1 MGIYRNSRTLLPT
14 ILPALLPRILL
25 VLVFALLA
33 LPVNAGGA
41 VLYEKASAYGTVVV
55 TDEGN
60 NMRALRFGRDGVR
73 QSLVKLD
80 DPDYLGLA
88 YTPVALTGLA
98 LCNEQ
103 ARRFLI
109 IGLGGGTLPA
119 FLRTH
124 YPDAE
129 IDAVDINPEVA
140 FAAKNH
146 LGFREDERMRIH
158 IADGRK
164 FVEAVRQPYDAIF
177 LDAFGAEAVPA
188 HLTTKEFLS
197 AVHRAV
203 RSDGVVVGNIWFTA
217 TNPPYDSMVRTYHD
231 IFGELHVLRV
241 AGSHNRILYAL
252 PRSQPLARSDLAGM
266 ARKLAIVKNFRFSPG
281 PLIERG
287 LMPADLAVFGGKVLT
302 DANVGQ

>member
-1 MGIYRNSRTLLPT
+1 MGIYKNSG
-14 ILPALLPRILL
+14 AL
-25 VLVFALLA
+25 LLA
-33 LPVNAGGA
+33 LMPITLLALA
-41 VLYEKASAYGTVVV
+41 LKTAPALAADSVLYEKASAYGTVVI

-80 DPDYLGLA
+80 DPEYLGLG

-119 FLRTH
+119 FLRKH

-188 HLTTKEFLS
+188 HLTTREFLT
-197 AVHRAV
+197 AVRRAV
-203 RSDGVVVGNIWFTA
+203 RNDGVVVGNIWFTA
-217 TNPPYDSMVRTYHD
+217 TSPPYDSMVRTYQD
-231 IFGELHVLRV
+231 TFGELHVLRV
-241 AGSHNRILYAL
+241 SGSHNRILFAL
-252 PRSQPLARSDLAGM
+252 PRSQPLARSDLASM
-266 ARKLAIVKNFRFSPG
+266 ARKLAIAKNFRFSPG
-281 PLIERG
+281 PLVERG
-287 LMPADLAVFGGKVLT
+287 LMPADLAAYGGKVLT

>member
-1 MGIYRNSRTLLPT
+1 MRTNGIRSTL
-14 ILPALLPRILL
+14 IF
-25 VLVFALLA
+25 VVLLA
-33 LPVNAGGA
+33 CALQKAALVHAAGPV
-41 VLYEKASAYGTVVV
+41 VYEKDSAYGTIVI

-80 DPDYLGLA
+80 DPEYLGLG

-164 FVEAVRQPYDAIF
+164 FIETVRRPYDAIF
-177 LDAFGAEAVPA
+177 LDAFGADAVPV
-188 HLTTKEFLS
+188 HLTTKEFLN
-197 AVHRAV
+197 AVRRAV
-203 RSDGVVVGNIWFTA
+203 RSDGVVIGNIWFTA
-217 TNPPYDSMVRTYHD
+217 TSPPYDSMVRTYRET
-231 IFGELHVLRV
+231 FGELHVLRV
-241 AGSHNRILYAL
+241 AGTHNRILYAL
-252 PRSQPLARSDLAGM
+252 PRSQPLARSDLASM
-266 ARKLAIVKNFRFSPG
+266 ARKLAIAKNFRFSPG
-281 PLIERG
+281 SLVERG
-287 LMPADLAVFGGKVLT
+287 LLPADLAAFGGKVLT

>member
-1 MGIYRNSRTLLPT
+1 MSTYRGSSWLWLALLPT
-14 ILPALLPRILL
+14 IL
-25 VLVFALLA
+25 LA
-33 LPVNAGGA
+33 LTLRATSALAGD
-41 VLYEKASAYGTVVV
+41 VLYEKTSAYGTIVI

-60 NMRALRFGRDGVR
+60 NLRALRFGRDGVR

-80 DPDYLGLA
+80 DPEYLGLA

-119 FLRTH
+119 FLHKH

-164 FVEAVRQPYDAIF
+164 FVETVQQPYDAIF

-188 HLTTKEFLS
+188 HLTTREFLT
-197 AVHRAV
+197 AVRRAV
-203 RSDGVVVGNIWFTA
+203 RSDGVVIGNIWFTA
-217 TNPPYDSMVRTYHD
+217 TSPPYDSMVRTYQET
-231 IFGELHVLRV
+231 FGELLVLRI

-252 PRSQPLARSDLAGM
+252 PRSQALARSDLASM
-266 ARKLAIVKNFRFSPG
+266 ARKLAIAKNFRFSPG
-281 PLIERG
+281 PLVERG
-287 LMPADLAVFGGKVLT
+287 LMPADLAAYGGKVLT
-302 DANVGQ
+302 DANVGK

>member
-1 MGIYRNSRTLLPT
+1 MSTHRGQGTPWLCM
-14 ILPALLPRILL
+14 
-25 VLVFALLA
+25 LLA
-33 LPVNAGGA
+33 LALQAAPAIAGDT
-41 VLYEKASAYGTVVV
+41 VLYEKASDYGTVVV

-73 QSLVKLD
+73 QSLVKLG
-80 DPDYLGLA
+80 DPEYLGLA

-103 ARRFLI
+103 AHRFLI

-119 FLRTH
+119 FLRKN

-140 FAAKNH
+140 YAAKNY
-146 LGFREDERMRIH
+146 LGFREDEHMRIH

-197 AVHRAV
+197 AVRRAV
-203 RSDGVVVGNIWFTA
+203 RSDGVVIGNIWFTA
-217 TNPPYDSMVRTYHD
+217 TSPPYDSMVRTYQD
-231 IFGELHVLRV
+231 TFGELLVLRI

-266 ARKLAIVKNFRFSPG
+266 ARKLAIAKNFRFSPG
-281 PLIERG
+281 PLVERG
-287 LMPADLAVFGGKVLT
+287 LMPADLAAFGGKVLT
-302 DANVGQ
+302 DANVGK

>member
-1 MGIYRNSRTLLPT
+1 MATYKNSGMLLLSLLP
-14 ILPALLPRILL
+14 IMP
-25 VLVFALLA
+25 LVFALQAPQALA
-33 LPVNAGGA
+33 GDA
-41 VLYEKASAYGTVVV
+41 VLYEKASAYGTVVI

-80 DPDYLGLA
+80 DPEYLGLG

-103 ARRFLI
+103 ARRFLV

-164 FVEAVRQPYDAIF
+164 FIEAVRQPYDAIF
-177 LDAFGAEAVPA
+177 LDAFGADAVPA

-197 AVHRAV
+197 AVRRAV
-203 RSDGVVVGNIWFTA
+203 RSDGVVIGNIWFTA
-217 TNPPYDSMVRTYHD
+217 TSPPYDSMVRTYRET
-231 IFGELHVLRV
+231 FGELHVLRV
-241 AGSHNRILYAL
+241 AGTHNRILYAL
-252 PRSQPLARSDLAGM
+252 PRNQPLARSDLASM
-266 ARKLAIVKNFRFSPG
+266 ARKLAIAKNFRFSPG
-281 PLIERG
+281 PLVERG
-287 LMPADLAVFGGKVLT
+287 LLSADLAAFGGKVLT